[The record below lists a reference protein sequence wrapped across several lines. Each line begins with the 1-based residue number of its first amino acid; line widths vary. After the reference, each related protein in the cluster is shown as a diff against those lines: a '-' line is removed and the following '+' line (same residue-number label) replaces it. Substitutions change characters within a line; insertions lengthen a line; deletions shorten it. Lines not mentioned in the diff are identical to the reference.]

1 MSEKGGGIMHRYT
14 IQMTPDEVRLPRR
27 KRDTHK
33 SHYGKLLILGGSVGY
48 TGAVALCAR
57 AALRSGAGLVRVG
70 VPEDIYPIIAVKLDE
85 AMPFPIPQP
94 MEFAQIAEKL
104 AAAGACVI
112 GPGLGRSEDALAL
125 ARSVVASS
133 PVPTVVDADALYAVK
148 DARHL
153 LRGRIITPHAG
164 EFARLGGNVT
174 EDRVVDAMSF
184 ADTYGCT
191 VVLKGPET
199 VVAFPH
205 GDCYVCPVGNPGMAT
220 GGSGDVLAGIIGGL
234 LGQLPT
240 EQAVLYGVLIHGAAG
255 DLCAAEL
262 GEYSMLPSDIIEAL
276 PRVMRKMTG

>member
-1 MSEKGGGIMHRYT
+1 MRRYI
-14 IQMTPDEVRLPRR
+14 IQMTPDRVRLPMR
-27 KRDTHK
+27 KRDSHK

-57 AALRSGAGLVRVG
+57 GALRSGAGLVRVG
-70 VPEDIYPIIAVKLDE
+70 VPADIYPIIAVKLDE
-85 AMPFPIPQP
+85 AMPFPIAQP
-94 MEFAQIAEKL
+94 MEFDQIAERL
-104 AAAGACVI
+104 ASCGACVI

-125 ARSVVASS
+125 ARSVLNAS
-133 PVPTVVDADALYAVK
+133 PVPTVVDADALYAAK
-148 DARHL
+148 DDLRL
-153 LRGRIITPHAG
+153 LRGKIITPHAG
-164 EFARLGGNVT
+164 EFTRLGGDVT
-174 EDRVVDAMSF
+174 EDRTTDAMAF
-184 ADTYGCT
+184 ADAYGCI

-234 LGQLPT
+234 LGQLPV

-276 PRVMRKMTG
+276 PRIMREMIG